1 MKLKVRI
8 VKKPT
13 HSDQSSIAIVG
24 ATKIAIVGM
33 TRIAIVG
40 VT

>member
-8 VKKPT
+8 IKKPA
-13 HSDQSSIAIVG
+13 SSEQSSIAVVG
-24 ATKIAIVGM
+24 F

-40 VT
+40 CT

>member
-8 VKKPT
+8 IRKPT

-24 ATKIAIVGM
+24 I

-40 VT
+40 LT